1 MPDRAVIV
9 FDLDGT
15 LSDPSEGVIN
25 AFNYALKELG
35 RPERPGA
42 VLTRY
47 IGPPLKVAFSE
58 LLETKDEALVAEG
71 VALFRRYY
79 RAAGFR
85 ENRLY
90 EGIEELLKALKEAG
104 HNLYVVTIK
113 IEEMANR
120 VLRIF
125 GIAGYFEGI
134 YGCDFHIPKAGALK
148 KILEKETSVNGNAFM
163 VGDRETDIA
172 AGRQVGMRTIGV
184 SWGFGPLSELRGAEA
199 VVRTPSELLRY
210 LENPD
215 GGLDPIRKNPG

>member
-1 MPDRAVIV
+1 
-9 FDLDGT
+9 L
-15 LSDPSEGVIN
+15 L
-25 AFNYALKELG
+25 
-35 RPERPGA
+35 
-42 VLTRY
+42 
-47 IGPPLKVAFSE
+47 LKVAFSD
-58 LLETKDEALVAEG
+58 LLETKDETLVSEG

-90 EGIEELLKALKEAG
+90 EGI
-104 HNLYVVTIK
+104 
-113 IEEMANR
+113 
-120 VLRIF
+120 
-125 GIAGYFEGI
+125 AGYFEGI
-134 YGCDFHIPKAGALK
+134 YGCDFHIPKAGALT